1 MFEDHCDCVWRRKYS
16 LLCGYHKVCLAY
28 AFCLVF
34 IGKVGGW
41 SAGFIIRIIGICVS
55 LRIGICVP
63 HKVSREH
70 AAVKG
75 EASVVCIFVSCVHLG
90 HSEAYSVAGFKVYLG
105 GFCYDR
111 FDLDFSRDKFRLC
124 CLLAGCKCKR
134 CDDWEEAFHIFICLY
149 FTRLYVFTSE
159 VISDGEGGAESVWTS
174 QVLEVESM
182 HPFTRKFCVNA
193 ACDVVAC

>member
-1 MFEDHCDCVWRRKYS
+1 MFEDHCDCVWRRKHS

-34 IGKVGGW
+34 ICSVCGRSTVIGVRV
-41 SAGFIIRIIGICVS
+41 IRVHVS

-70 AAVKG
+70 AAVKA

-111 FDLDFSRDKFRLC
+111 FDLDFSRGKFRLC
-124 CLLAGCKCKR
+124 CLLAGCKSKGCQDCR
-134 CDDWEEAFHIFICLY
+134 YVSFHCL
-149 FTRLYVFTSE
+149 
-159 VISDGEGGAESVWTS
+159 
-174 QVLEVESM
+174 
-182 HPFTRKFCVNA
+182 
-193 ACDVVAC
+193 